1 MSSVTSDAMQDPGG
15 AGRSR
20 GASAGGD
27 ADARTWV
34 HPSELGLRTRTRSD
48 RRRGTWLSIGLIVVG
63 IGLLGFGAVMGLS
76 SSGRAA
82 TAGSATEAVA
92 ATLAEV
98 TVVRGTDRRT
108 VTGVVVDGRGHVA
121 VRAAAV
127 DGADEVWANCG
138 GHGALRATRV
148 DRDARA
154 LVAVLTVPSSGT
166 RTVATPGTTAA
177 GDVVRVAH
185 VGTGEGPPVIEHARV
200 EVGDRPDRDAA
211 TAVVQMSTPS
221 ADRGSSTTAETQR
234 SITTTAATVD
244 VGDRP
249 EGSDDGAVFDLRGRF
264 VGIVVDGDGPR
275 RELVPAA
282 AVVRAADALAP

>member
-1 MSSVTSDAMQDPGG
+1 MQDPGG

-27 ADARTWV
+27 PDARTWV

-63 IGLLGFGAVMGLS
+63 IGLLGFGAAMGLS

-98 TVVRGTDRRT
+98 TVVRGADRRT

-148 DRDARA
+148 DRDDRTR
-154 LVAVLTVPSSGT
+154 VAVLTVPSSGT
-166 RTVATPGTTAA
+166 RTVATPGTSAA
-177 GDVVRVAH
+177 GDVVTVAH

-200 EVGDRPDRDAA
+200 EVGGRPDRDA

-221 ADRGSSTTAETQR
+221 ADRGSSTTAASQR
-234 SITTTAATVD
+234 SITTTAATVG
-244 VGDRP
+244 VGDRPETTRP

-282 AVVRAADALAP
+282 VVVRVADALAP